1 MPCNVYFI
9 SVYVGYATGVICAG
23 VYRCISNRQRMASIV
38 QQSDVLTLF
47 AEVISLLKFAK
58 LGYPKSDILVDVTN
72 VLYSLFLLIAVQLVG
87 VSHLNV

>member
-1 MPCNVYFI
+1 M
-9 SVYVGYATGVICAG
+9 
-23 VYRCISNRQRMASIV
+23 
-38 QQSDVLTLF
+38 LTLF